1 MKTPPDMNP
10 STNDIDKIVSEIVE
24 LSLCRHTGDSVR
36 DIYTV
41 LMDMTFKITALMKI
55 IREQENG

>member
-10 STNDIDKIVSEIVE
+10 STNDIDRIVSEIVE
-24 LSLCRHTGDSVR
+24 LSLCRHTGDAVR